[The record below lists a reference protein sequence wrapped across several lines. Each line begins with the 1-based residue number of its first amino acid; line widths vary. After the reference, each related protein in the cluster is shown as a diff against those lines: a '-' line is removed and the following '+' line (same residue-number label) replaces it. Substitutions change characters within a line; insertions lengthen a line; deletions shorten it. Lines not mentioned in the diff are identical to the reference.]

1 MFGIRI
7 EKNTSSAGEKASA
20 FLKEATA
27 LKKEGKITQ
36 AIEKLR
42 QAYVQISKTDTDY
55 GIEVF
60 LRLPLY
66 LQEAG
71 RKDEAWR
78 EFNLLLTSG
87 YQNMFKATWSWHLME
102 SKIYDKMRLVL
113 QRDGK
118 QLMAISFG
126 VISYIKELRCELEK
140 PKDIK
145 DENYI
150 AKAQQLDSLDSMLNP
165 LLKKAKKLEK
175 NQECIVLLSEWV
187 KSLPRIDD
195 MIFEKKFI
203 EIIKS

>member
-7 EKNTSSAGEKASA
+7 ERNTSSAGEKASTL
-20 FLKEATA
+20 LKEATV

-71 RKDEAWR
+71 KKDEAWR
-78 EFNLLLTSG
+78 EFNYLLTSG

-118 QLMAISFG
+118 PLMAISFG
-126 VISYIKELRCELEK
+126 VLSYIKELRGELEK
-140 PKDIK
+140 PTDIK
-145 DENYI
+145 DGDYI
-150 AKAQQLDSLDSMLNP
+150 IKAQQLDSLNSMLEP
-165 LLKKAKKLEK
+165 LLKKAKKSEK
-175 NQECIVLLSEWV
+175 MQECIILISEWIR
-187 KSLPRIDD
+187 SLPRIDD
-195 MIFEKKFI
+195 MIFEKKLL

>member
-42 QAYVQISKTDTDY
+42 QAYVHISKTNTDY

-87 YQNMFKATWSWHLME
+87 YQNMFTATWSWHLME
-102 SKIYDKMRLVL
+102 SKVYDKMRLVM

-118 QLMAISFG
+118 QSMAISFG
-126 VISYIKELRCELEK
+126 VISYIKELRSELEK

-145 DENYI
+145 DESYI
-150 AKAQQLDSLDSMLNP
+150 EKAQQLDSLNSMLEP
-165 LLKKAKKLEK
+165 LLKKAKKLDK
-175 NQECIVLLSEWV
+175 LQESTILVSEWI
-187 KSLPRIDD
+187 KSLPRTDD
-195 MIFEKKFI
+195 MIFEKKLI
-203 EIIKS
+203 EIINL